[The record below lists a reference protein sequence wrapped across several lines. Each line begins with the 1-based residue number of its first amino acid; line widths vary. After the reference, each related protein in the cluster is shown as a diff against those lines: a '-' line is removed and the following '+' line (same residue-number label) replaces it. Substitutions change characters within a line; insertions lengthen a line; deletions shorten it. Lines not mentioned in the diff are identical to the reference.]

1 MKKSVLQ
8 AVREEGLL
16 QTSWLLAIAQ
26 DRMGRHGGGG
36 HPEILSDGGGCQ
48 GEGTRGQS
56 QSHTLTHQRSALSV
70 FKELQ
75 CSFQP
80 FHFASL
86 SSRLTVSGG
95 TQRIKEGQE
104 GPAWGL

>member
-1 MKKSVLQ
+1 MRPPGSKRGRAPTDKL
-8 AVREEGLL
+8 AVGNCPG
-16 QTSWLLAIAQ
+16 Q
-26 DRMGRHGGGG
+26 DGKTWGRGT
-36 HPEILSDGGGCQ
+36 LRYSLMGGCQ

-75 CSFQP
+75 FSLQS

-95 TQRIKEGQE
+95 TQRTKEGQAE
-104 GPAWGL
+104 PARGL